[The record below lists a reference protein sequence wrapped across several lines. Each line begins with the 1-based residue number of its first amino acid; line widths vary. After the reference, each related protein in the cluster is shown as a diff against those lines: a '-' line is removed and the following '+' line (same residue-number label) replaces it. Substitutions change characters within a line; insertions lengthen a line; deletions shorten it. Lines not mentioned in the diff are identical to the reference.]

1 MKSYIPILFILF
13 MSCVRSDSN
22 DQTIQVQGFVPIYA
36 SRQVVNTI
44 ATEAARSTV
53 RPGKIY
59 AYGNYLF
66 QVEQNEGI
74 HIIDN
79 SNPQQAKKIAFL
91 KVPMASEIAIK
102 EDHLYTNNLSDILV
116 FNLAN
121 IASPKLVHRI
131 PDAFPV
137 IDQTF
142 PPFDNTAFECADST
156 KGIVIGWESKMITNP
171 KCRR

>member
-1 MKSYIPILFILF
+1 MKKFVPILFILF
-13 MSCVRSDSN
+13 ISCVRSDTN
-22 DQTIQVQGFVPIYA
+22 DQTSQIQGFVPVYA
-36 SRQVVNTI
+36 SRQVINTI
-44 ATEAARSTV
+44 TTEPARNTV
-53 RPGKIY
+53 LPGKIY

-79 SNPQQAKKIAFL
+79 ANPAQAKKIAFL

-102 EDHLYTNNLSDILV
+102 SDHLYTNNLSDIVV
-116 FNLAN
+116 FNLSN

-131 PDAFPV
+131 VDAFPA
-137 IDQTF
+137 IDQSF
-142 PPFDNTAFECADST
+142 PPFANTVFECADTS
-156 KGIVIGWESKMITNP
+156 KGIVIAWESKMISNP